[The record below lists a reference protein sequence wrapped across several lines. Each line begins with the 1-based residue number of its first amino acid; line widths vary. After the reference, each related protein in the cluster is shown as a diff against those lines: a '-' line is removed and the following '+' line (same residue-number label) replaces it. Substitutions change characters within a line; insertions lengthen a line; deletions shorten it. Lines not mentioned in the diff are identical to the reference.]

1 MKKVFTLVLALCM
14 MLSCCGALAEVSFP
28 LEEEVTLT
36 AFVLGMSGGVD
47 YTDNYVTQWIKEKTN
62 VNIDFTYAV
71 SGDDGKTKLNLM
83 IYSGEELPDIFIATG
98 WTKAECALYGAE
110 GVVIPLNEYLEDCEN
125 WNRFNEECPGH
136 YEDLV
141 MSDGNIYT
149 YGDVNECFHCTHQAR
164 MWIYQPWVDSLN
176 DGVLPTTTDELY
188 DFLVKVKTQDPNG
201 NGIADEIPMTG
212 YLDGWASDPFVFVSN
227 SFLQNNNMI
236 SNTNPVVAGGFRI
249 DSEGKIQYQLTT
261 DAYRNALRYMNKLYS
276 EGLLDSQTYTQTSEQ
291 CNATLESETHLAAL
305 MGGGAMPESSN
316 FWSATEGE
324 WQDWTLLSPLK
335 GPDGVQY
342 AYTSLSSY
350 FGSCIGLVSE
360 TCEYPEIAVQVFDL
374 LASPEG
380 SLVTE
385 LGVEGINWEWTTE
398 GTSLTGGTP
407 AWRKLIPENK
417 LEDGSVDWASYGYSF
432 KDAGWDSDAKMS
444 GRTAAQRCGEAV
456 DDPNMNVEAIL
467 YSAAEVYD
475 QYRFDTDSIV
485 PEMPYTEEQS
495 KQISEYT
502 VSIGAYAN
510 SATIRFITGD
520 MDIENDWQTYLDE
533 MDKMNLEGYI
543 KVMQDAY
550 DAFESSLAD

>member
-1 MKKVFTLVLALCM
+1 MKKVFALVLALCM
-14 MLSCCGALAEVSFP
+14 MFTCCGALAEVSFP

-98 WTKAECALYGAE
+98 WSKAECALYGAE

-188 DFLVKVKTQDPNG
+188 EFLLKVKTQDPNG
-201 NGIADEIPMTG
+201 NGVADEIPMTG
-212 YLDGWASDPFVFVSN
+212 YLDGWATDPFVFISN

-236 SNTNPVVAGGFRI
+236 SNTNPVVAGGFCL
-249 DSEGKIQYQLTT
+249 DSEGKMQYQLTT
-261 DAYRNALRYMNKLYS
+261 DAYRDALRYMNKLYS
-276 EGLLDSQTYTQTSEQ
+276 EGLLDPQTYTQTSEQ

-305 MGGGAMPESSN
+305 MGGGSMPENSD
-316 FWSATEGE
+316 FWSQSEGA
-324 WQDWTLLSPLK
+324 WQNWTLLPPLK

-374 LASPEG
+374 LASDEG
-380 SLVTE
+380 TRVTGS
-385 LGVEGINWEWTTE
+385 GVEGINWEWVSE
-398 GTSLTGGTP
+398 GTNLTGGTP
-407 AWRKLIPENK
+407 TWRKLIPENT

-432 KDAGWDSDAKMS
+432 KDAGWDSDACMS
-444 GRTAAQRCGEAV
+444 GRTAANRCGEAV
-456 DDPNMNVEAIL
+456 DDPSMNVEAIL

-475 QYRFDTDSIV
+475 QYRFDTDTII
-485 PEMPYTEEQS
+485 PELPYTEDQS

-533 MDKMNLEGYI
+533 MDKMDLEGYI